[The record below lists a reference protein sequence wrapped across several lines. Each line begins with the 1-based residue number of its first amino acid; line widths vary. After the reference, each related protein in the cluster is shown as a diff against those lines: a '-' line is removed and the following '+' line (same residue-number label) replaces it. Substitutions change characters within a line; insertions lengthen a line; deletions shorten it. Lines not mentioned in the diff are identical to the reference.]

1 MPSLKSIRKRI
12 GSVKSTQKITRAMKM
27 VAGAR
32 LNRAQQRITALRPYA
47 QKTQEILEGVTAA
60 LASGQEEG
68 PADAEAIEVEKPVH
82 KLLAR
87 RPIKKALFV
96 VLSSDRGLCGGYN
109 ANVVK
114 LVMRE
119 WDARKAEGVEVTFAT
134 AGKKAREAIV
144 RKRGTIAKDFPKIYD
159 GLDLEKAKLVA
170 DYATEA
176 FLKGDVDAVY
186 VLYTEFKSA
195 MTQRP
200 SVQQLLPLAKPT
212 KKAEDKE
219 GGAALTKYDYEP
231 NEKALLSR
239 LVPGFPDD
247 TSVPPEGRTPT
258 RAERSEPQAER
269 SDRSVIERLPRPMAT
284 RPDCTSSRMPNGSM
298 TFRKASSLSGL
309 PVTSTVTASGATSTT
324 LARNN
329 RTVSSTLEREVM
341 SALIL
346 TSSSS
351 RCTEDVVSN
360 STILMTFTS
369 LFSCLVTCSSG
380 KPSTSTTIVIRET
393 AGDSV
398 GPTARLSML

>member
-60 LASGQEEG
+60 LDSGQEEG
-68 PADAEAIEVEKPVH
+68 QQADSEAIEVEKPVH

-231 NEKALLSR
+231 SEKALLSR
-239 LVPGFPDD
+239 LVPMYVEI
-247 TSVPPEGRTPT
+247 SIY
-258 RAERSEPQAER
+258 RALLDSQASELGAR
-269 SDRSVIERLPRPMAT
+269 MTAMDAAT
-284 RPDCTSSRMPNGSM
+284 RNAKEMIGRLTLVYNRARQAAITKELMEIIG
-298 TFRKASSLSGL
+298 
-309 PVTSTVTASGATSTT
+309 GA
-324 LARNN
+324 
-329 RTVSSTLEREVM
+329 E
-341 SALIL
+341 AL
-346 TSSSS
+346 
-351 RCTEDVVSN
+351 
-360 STILMTFTS
+360 
-369 LFSCLVTCSSG
+369 
-380 KPSTSTTIVIRET
+380 K
-393 AGDSV
+393 
-398 GPTARLSML
+398 